1 MPLVALC
8 QRHFL
13 ADSIIYM
20 CVFDFRQ
27 SQPFAEA
34 VMCLTGG
41 RGADVVM
48 TLSARTHSELPFAP

>member
-1 MPLVALC
+1 MPLVALF

-27 SQPFAEA
+27 AQVDFTDDEVNDDTYYADPADDPRNKES
-34 VMCLTGG
+34 GK
-41 RGADVVM
+41 GA
-48 TLSARTHSELPFAP
+48 

>member
-1 MPLVALC
+1 LF

-27 SQPFAEA
+27 AQVGMP
-34 VMCLTGG
+34 T
-41 RGADVVM
+41 R
-48 TLSARTHSELPFAP
+48 